1 MEINRD
7 LVERNIISRKDKEY
21 CLEKIGTKLGAPLE
35 SIGRVYDVSV
45 RKVHPDKRNYSKVN
59 LVATGMYLW
68 VNRSGSLREMT
79 ETNIENFPR
88 FARYLVLHDEKDGRT
103 ILLYGASIKNQ
114 IRGDSHGK
122 EYVDREVLV
131 VEADLSIPMD
141 DVFEAM
147 RFINKDI
154 IGNMYIDEYY
164 ELLNVPNENIIISKS
179 ISKN

>member
-1 MEINRD
+1 
-7 LVERNIISRKDKEY
+7 
-21 CLEKIGTKLGAPLE
+21 
-35 SIGRVYDVSV
+35 
-45 RKVHPDKRNYSKVN
+45 
-59 LVATGMYLW
+59 
-68 VNRSGSLREMT
+68 MT

-114 IRGDSHGK
+114 IRGDNHGK

-154 IGNMYIDEYY
+154 IGNMYIDEYD
-164 ELLNVPNENIIISKS
+164 ELLNVANENIIISKS

>member
-1 MEINRD
+1 MEIDRD

-45 RKVHPDKRNYSKVN
+45 RDVHPDKRNYNKIN

-79 ETNIENFPR
+79 ESNIENFPR

-131 VEADLSIPMD
+131 VEAEISSHPFDLSKSM
-141 DVFEAM
+141 
-147 RFINKDI
+147 
-154 IGNMYIDEYY
+154 
-164 ELLNVPNENIIISKS
+164 LLRIKSSFVGISSLILMPKNIT
-179 ISKN
+179 NLL